1 MRQRVWSLF
10 ILSYLVSGGTGLA
23 TTSQRLSLEQLAKE
37 GDLVIRG
44 HVQEMKGQEPSD
56 RSAITTTVVI
66 SVEEQWKGPKVST
79 VTLKQPG
86 GTAGEITQRV
96 MGVPQFSVGEELIL
110 FVKKQKDGHY
120 VTVGGQQ
127 GKFTIKT
134 EPQTGKKVVEDLTGT
149 RQEEESF
156 VRRVREIVGR

>member
-1 MRQRVWSLF
+1 MVWRVWSLF
-10 ILSYLVSGGTGLA
+10 ILFYLACGGTGLA

-37 GDLVIRG
+37 ADLVIRG
-44 HVQEMKGQEPSD
+44 HVQEMKSQESGD

-66 SVEEQWKGPKVST
+66 SVEEQWKGPKAST

-96 MGVPQFSVGEELIL
+96 MGVPQFSISEELIL
-110 FVKKQKDGHY
+110 FGKKQRDGHY

-156 VRRVREIVGR
+156 VRRVREIGGH

>member
-1 MRQRVWSLF
+1 MKSQE
-10 ILSYLVSGGTGLA
+10 SG
-23 TTSQRLSLEQLAKE
+23 
-37 GDLVIRG
+37 
-44 HVQEMKGQEPSD
+44 D
-56 RSAITTTVVI
+56 RSAIATTVVI
-66 SVEEQWKGPKVST
+66 SVEEQWKGSKAST

-156 VRRVREIVGR
+156 VRRVGEIVGR